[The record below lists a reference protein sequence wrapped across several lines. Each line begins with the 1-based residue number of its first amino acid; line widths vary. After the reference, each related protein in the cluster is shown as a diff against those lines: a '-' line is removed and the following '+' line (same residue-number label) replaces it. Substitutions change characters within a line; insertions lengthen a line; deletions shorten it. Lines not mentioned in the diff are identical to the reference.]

1 ALGLGLAL
9 VAALAVV
16 GTAAAQGGPS
26 RVIVAQVAEREIADT
41 APIIARLVGTR
52 QAEVATRAAGLVEAV
67 HFEAGD
73 ALAAG
78 APMLRLDDQLAR
90 IEQTNAAAAL
100 AAAEAAVAVAEA
112 RARQTQ
118 QALDRAEALRN
129 STAFSR
135 GAYEDLQ
142 QAAVE
147 ARAEITRAE
156 AEVGVARAAL
166 QRAEY
171 DVTNSVVYAPFDG
184 VVVERMAQPG
194 QYITL
199 GEALASLLDLSSL
212 EIEADVPVDLVAS
225 LEPGRRIGAV
235 FDGGHA
241 TEAEVR
247 VLLPVETTSTRTRV
261 VRLAVVGALPRP
273 VAATGRSVTL
283 RVPVSAPRSAPVV
296 PKDAL
301 VQGRGG
307 WSVFVA
313 DSGNAEPR
321 TVSLGQ
327 SAGEFIEVRDGVAVG
342 EHVVIRGNER
352 LRPGQP
358 VAPVLVDGT
367 PVPTGEA
374 PEAEPASEDEAVSAG
389 PEQGAADEAAGT
401 ETAETRTAETRT
413 AETRT
418 EARTAAAV
426 GPVQPAA
433 AVPSGS
439 AGAATLPSAAAAG
452 TGTDGTGTDGDAG
465 SVSGS
470 EPLAGAAPA
479 AGAAPLEGAEPR
491 AAVEPAPLA
500 AAPPQA
506 RPTAGRGASD
516 R

>member
-1 ALGLGLAL
+1 MPRGASLTDASDARGRAGRGVMAMGLALGLGLGLAL

-171 DVTNSVVYAPFDG
+171 DVTNSVVHAPFDG

-367 PVPTGEA
+367 PVPKIG
-374 PEAEPASEDEAVSAG
+374 
-389 PEQGAADEAAGT
+389 
-401 ETAETRTAETRT
+401 
-413 AETRT
+413 
-418 EARTAAAV
+418 
-426 GPVQPAA
+426 
-433 AVPSGS
+433 
-439 AGAATLPSAAAAG
+439 
-452 TGTDGTGTDGDAG
+452 
-465 SVSGS
+465 
-470 EPLAGAAPA
+470 
-479 AGAAPLEGAEPR
+479 R
-491 AAVEPAPLA
+491 AHV
-500 AAPPQA
+500 
-506 RPTAGRGASD
+506 
-516 R
+516 